1 MDGQEQQG
9 NLKEPKLVGG
19 IPLNFEE
26 ISKKTGGKATVKG
39 LSGQLIDV
47 SVGPKN
53 IDIDSRVNLD
63 IHFYASVI
71 TDKNQKNYL
80 SFTIQTRGYGAKKQF
95 EDFYAK
101 KIADETINYF
111 GKMYEISGIMFDW
124 FSYSDNFKKYFDLK
138 KEFLT
143 NFRLQGKSET
153 EAEGLAKQNAAL
165 GTWTGTRLAQPHGF
179 TKVETKEEK
188 EIEDPEEEPE
198 MVVRGKFYK

>member
-26 ISKKTGGKATVKG
+26 ISKKPGGKATVKG

-63 IHFYASVI
+63 IHFYASII
-71 TDKNQKNYL
+71 TDENQKNYL
-80 SFTIQTRGYGAKKQF
+80 SFTIQTREYGAKKQF

-101 KIADETINYF
+101 EIADETINYF
-111 GKMYEISGIMFDW
+111 GKMYEISGIIFDW
-124 FSYSDNFKKYFDLK
+124 RSYSDNYKKYFELK
-138 KEFLT
+138 KM
-143 NFRLQGKSET
+143 GKTDSE
-153 EAEGLAKQNAAL
+153 AAF
-165 GTWTGTRLAQPHGF
+165 GTWTGYRLAKPHGF
-179 TKVETKEEK
+179 AKVEVLEKEELT
-188 EIEDPEEEPE
+188 DPKSEPE